1 MARPRKPTHLKL
13 VSGTARKDRLT
24 PGEPKLPTVALPCP
38 EHLSSKAKSAWGR
51 VAPMLHRM
59 GVLTEAD
66 ALALEQ
72 LCGAYATILHCQAV
86 LADYGDLSYA
96 SAKPDGGT
104 MRRPHPE
111 VAILADADRRFRL
124 YLNDF
129 GMSPSSRGRVS
140 ANGPGDTDP
149 LGHFFS

>member
-13 VSGTARKDRLT
+13 VAGTARKDRLT
-24 PGEPKLPTVALPCP
+24 PGEPKLPPAALPCP
-38 EHLSSKAKSAWGR
+38 EHLSSKARGAWDR
-51 VAPMLHRM
+51 VAPLLHRM

-86 LADYGDLSYA
+86 LAEFGDLSYA

-124 YLNDF
+124 YLTDF
-129 GMSPSSRGRVS
+129 GLTPSSRSRVS
-140 ANGPGDTDP
+140 VTAPGDPDN
-149 LGHFFS
+149 LAGYFS